1 MLSEL
6 RAMIAVRLRTERG
19 FTLVELVVAMAAG
32 IIVMFAATSIMVVT
46 MHQTQRTFTKVD
58 ATRQARTALA
68 TLENELHSA
77 CVTGTAPVQGVTS
90 AGTVESDDKNLVF
103 VSYYGTS
110 ASPQPVWHQ
119 VTYDSTAHTLVDT
132 TYGATFTSTSAGGYW
147 SPTGSG
153 SATTL
158 LTNVT
163 VLSGATAPFQYYA
176 YAQYP
181 AASGNLVYWTI
192 PDGINPNPLT
202 GATLASAPL
211 STTGGLSAS
220 LAATVVEVTI
230 NLLVGPTSEN
240 LNNLSASSLSTFG
253 DPVTDAISL
262 RLTTPPDYAP
272 AGTGAAAYG
281 PCK

>member
-1 MLSEL
+1 MLSAL
-6 RAMIAVRLRTERG
+6 RLQVALRLRHERG

-32 IIVMFAATSIMVVT
+32 IIVMFAATSIMTVT

-77 CVTGTAPVQGVTS
+77 CVNGTAPIQGVTT
-90 AGTVESDDKNLVF
+90 AGTVESDDNDLVF

-119 VTYDSTAHTLVDT
+119 VSYSASAHTLVDT
-132 TYGATFTSTSAGGYW
+132 TYGATYVSTSSGGYW

-153 SATTL
+153 TSTRL
-158 LTNVT
+158 LSNVT
-163 VLSGATAPFQYYA
+163 VLPGASAPFQYYA

-181 AASGNLVYWTI
+181 ASSGNLVYWTI
-192 PDGINPNPLT
+192 PDGSNPNPLT
-202 GATLASAPL
+202 GATLTSAPL
-211 STTGGLSAS
+211 STSGGLSAS
-220 LAATVVEVTI
+220 LAATVVEVTV

-240 LNNLSASSLSTFG
+240 LNNLSATSLTTFG
-253 DPVTDAISL
+253 DPVTDSISL

-281 PCK
+281 PCR

>member
-6 RAMIAVRLRTERG
+6 RAMIAARLRAEGG

-32 IIVMFAATSIMVVT
+32 IIVMFAATSIMIVT

-58 ATRQARTALA
+58 ATRQARSALA

-77 CVTGTAPVQGVTS
+77 CVNGTAPIQGVTTTG
-90 AGTVESDDKNLVF
+90 AVESDDNDLVF
-103 VSYYGTS
+103 ISYYGTS

-119 VTYDSTAHTLVDT
+119 VRYNSTAHTLVDT
-132 TYGATFTSTSAGGYW
+132 TYGATYTSTSAGGYW
-147 SPTGSG
+147 SPTGTG
-153 SATTL
+153 TAVTL
-158 LTNVT
+158 LSNVT
-163 VLSGATAPFQYYA
+163 VLPGALAPFQYYA

-181 AASGNLVYWTI
+181 ASTGNLVYWTI
-192 PDGINPNPLT
+192 PDGENPNPLT
-202 GATLASAPL
+202 GATLTSAPL
-211 STTGGLSAS
+211 SATGGLSAS
-220 LAATVVEVTI
+220 LAATVVEVQV

-240 LNNLSASSLSTFG
+240 LNNLSASSLTTFG
-253 DPVTDAISL
+253 DPVTDSISL

-281 PCK
+281 PCR